1 MSGKREIV
9 FDTETTGFDAWGADR
24 VTEIGCVEV
33 VDLLP
38 TGLTFHSY
46 IDPQRDIPEKVTQ
59 ITGLTREFL
68 TGKPLFSHKAQ
79 EFMDFIGDAQ
89 MVAHNAEF
97 DMGFINAELTRAG
110 FEPYDKSRFTD
121 TLKIARAKFPGSPAS
136 LDALCKRFDISLTS
150 RDKHGALI
158 DAELLAEVYLEL
170 SGGRARSFGFGKK
183 QTDTSSFLTPV
194 AKPRPEPLEPL
205 ISDHEKDAHQ
215 AFIAKIGGEDESSI
229 WQKYWAKEKLRAE
242 RRTG

>member
-38 TGLTFHSY
+38 TGRTFHTY
-46 IDPQRDIPEKVTQ
+46 IDPQRDIPEKVTE

-68 TGKPLFSHKAQ
+68 TGKPLFSQKAE
-79 EFMDFIGDAQ
+79 EFVDFVGDAQ

-110 FEPYDKSRFTD
+110 FEPYAKTRFTD

-136 LDALCKRFDISLTS
+136 LDALCKRFDISLSS

-183 QTDTSSFLTPV
+183 QKETDSFLTPV
-194 AKPRPEPLEPL
+194 AKPRPTPLTPL
-205 ISDHEKDAHQ
+205 VSEDEKSAHENFMK
-215 AFIAKIGGEDESSI
+215 KIGGDEENSI
-229 WQKYWAKEKLRAE
+229 WQKYWAKAARKA
-242 RRTG
+242 G

>member
-33 VDLLP
+33 IDLLP
-38 TGLTFHSY
+38 TGRTFHTY

-68 TGKPLFSHKAQ
+68 TGKPLFTHKAE
-79 EFMDFIGDAQ
+79 EFMEFVGDSQ

-110 FEPYDKSRFTD
+110 FKPYEKSRFTD

-170 SGGRARSFGFGKK
+170 SGGRARSFGFGNK
-183 QTDTSSFLTPV
+183 QTENNSFLTPV
-194 AKPRPEPLEPL
+194 AKPRPEPLTSRLSE
-205 ISDHEKDAHQ
+205 DEKQAHK
-215 AFIAKIGGEDESSI
+215 AFMTKIGGDEASSI
-229 WQKYWAKEKLRAE
+229 WQKHWAKAE
-242 RRTG
+242 RRAG

>member
-33 VDLLP
+33 IDLMP
-38 TGLTFHSY
+38 TGETFHTY
-46 IDPQRDIPEKVTQ
+46 LDPQRDIPPKVTE

-68 TGKPLFSHKAQ
+68 TGKPLFADKAA
-79 EFMDFIGDAQ
+79 EFVAFVGDSQ

-97 DMGFINAELTRAG
+97 DMGFINAELTRAKL
-110 FEPYDKSRFTD
+110 EPYDKERFTD

-136 LDALCKRFDISLTS
+136 LDALCKRFGVSLSS

-170 SGGRARSFGFGKK
+170 SGGRARSFGFSK
-183 QTDTSSFLTPV
+183 DSVEPNSFLTPI
-194 AKPRPEPLEPL
+194 ARPRPAPLASLMSEDEK
-205 ISDHEKDAHQ
+205 IAHET
-215 AFIAKIGGEDESSI
+215 FVIKIGGEDAATV
-229 WQKYWAKEKLRAE
+229 WQKYWAKAE
-242 RRTG
+242 RRAG